1 VHFPVYI
8 YVAGLRIHPHILF
21 EGLAYVAGILVY
33 LWIRH
38 RSGDSV
44 SDPVRWSVVTAA
56 VAGGAIGSKL
66 MYLVEEPGAT
76 LAHLNDPF
84 YLMGGK
90 SIVGGLAG
98 GLIAVELVKRYMGEK
113 QSTGDMF
120 AIPLALG
127 IAIGRI
133 GCFLTGLEDHTYGLP
148 TRLPW
153 GVDFGDGIRRHP
165 TQIYETVF
173 LLALIPVLQ
182 IIIRRIA
189 LFSRTAAGN
198 QHTSSRFR
206 LFRFQPGD
214 AFKFFMVS
222 YMTFR
227 LICDSWKPYVHVA
240 LGLGS
245 IQWICLLVLLYYA
258 RDIRRWFASARRAP
272 QEPSDAPQEAARG
285 AF

>member
-90 SIVGGLAG
+90 SSVGGLAG

-182 IIIRRIA
+182 FIIRRIA
-189 LFSRTAAGN
+189 LFSRTATSGG
-198 QHTSSRFR
+198 QHPSSRF
-206 LFRFQPGD
+206 QAGD
-214 AFKFFMVS
+214 GFKFFMVS
-222 YMTFR
+222 YMIFR
-227 LICDSWKPYVHVA
+227 LICDAWKPYVHVA

-245 IQWICLLVLLYYA
+245 IQWICLLALLYYA
-258 RDIRRWFASARRAP
+258 RDIRRWVASGKGVLGQP
-272 QEPSDAPQEAARG
+272 PDAPQEAARG